1 MPSSAP
7 ATATRL
13 RLAVIV
19 CAHNE
24 QAFIHPC
31 LRDVVAQSR
40 PADEIVV
47 VDNACTDRTAQIAR
61 GFSGVRVV
69 EEPFKGLVVARAAG
83 ARACTS
89 DILVFTDADCR
100 PPAQWLARIERQFL
114 ARPTLVALSGGYR
127 YYDWHLWG
135 RLLIGAYD
143 LTVAPLTHLFVSRV
157 LRRGAV
163 LYGGNFAVRRAAL
176 TAIGGFDTAID
187 FHGED
192 TNLGRRLAAIGTVAL
207 HSGCRVQT
215 SARRFRAMGT
225 WTVIA
230 VYVRNFWT
238 EILWH
243 RPADH
248 THRDVREV

>member
-1 MPSSAP
+1 
-7 ATATRL
+7 
-13 RLAVIV
+13 VIV

-31 LRDVVAQSR
+31 LRGILDQSR

-47 VDNACTDRTAQIAR
+47 VDNASTDRTAQIAR
-61 GFSGVRVV
+61 GFSGVRLV
-69 EEPFKGLVVARAAG
+69 EEPRKGLVIARDTG
-83 ARACTS
+83 ARACTA
-89 DILVFTDADCR
+89 DVLVFTDADCR
-100 PPAQWLARIERQFL
+100 PPAQWLARIERRFVE
-114 ARPTLVALSGGYR
+114 RPALVALSGGYR
-127 YYDWHLWG
+127 YYDWHVWG
-135 RLLIGAYD
+135 RLLIAAYD

-163 LYGGNFAVRRAAL
+163 LYGGNFAVRRSAL
-176 TAIGGFDTAID
+176 AAIGGFDTAIE

-192 TNLGRRLAAIGTVAL
+192 TNLGRRLAAIGRVAL
-207 HSGCRVQT
+207 QGDCRVQT

-225 WTVIA
+225 WTVIGL
-230 VYVRNFWT
+230 YVRNFWS

-243 RPADH
+243 RPADR